1 MFDGI
6 QDILSEVRRRTDE
19 LEQTIKGQ
27 VSQLREQAKPVVD
40 RLRELEAERSRLSK
54 QFQSYNQ
61 TFNEKKEEY
70 MSGLRDQKN
79 LIDRQIKTTSV
90 KDSNVIQ
97 LETESEKL
105 DKKISDAGTLTLVPQ
120 TRGLGDGY
128 GRHLK

>member
-40 RLRELEAERSRLSK
+40 RLRELEAESSRLSK
-54 QFQSYNQ
+54 QLQSYNQ